1 MRPTRHTQ
9 DRGSNRRPNPTGE
22 VDDRRDAGQSTVE
35 YLMWAALIVVVIV
48 GLVAAVQLLGA
59 DVIGFVR
66 DEIGID

>member
-9 DRGSNRRPNPTGE
+9 VQGSNRRSSPTGD
-22 VDDRRDAGQSTVE
+22 VDGRRDAGQSTVE
-35 YLMWAALIVVVIV
+35 DLMWSALIVVVIV

-66 DEIGID
+66 EEIGID